1 MNAVPWQL
9 GQGNMAVAS
18 NLFLFLLG
26 IWIGVVKEANASE
39 FPLLMPKAKPSNEE
53 SYLCTPVRMSDT
65 ETFYVTKFSP
75 NASSHTAHH
84 MLVSW
89 STSDSYLGHLFSSE
103 ASFFFMEGIFFKEYH
118 RVDS

>member
-89 STSDSYLGHLFSSE
+89 STSDLYLGHLLSSE
-103 ASFFFMEGIFFKEYH
+103 ASFFMEGNFVFKNITE
-118 RVDS
+118 